1 MTTMQALK
9 AVCLLVPITG
19 LLLIGLWVSMRSG
32 VARLATV
39 EGVRKAG
46 ANLSQTLLFVAGSVL
61 ALFAVQFLVGYRLDL
76 GL

>member
-9 AVCLLVPITG
+9 AVCLFVPITG
-19 LLLIGLWVSMRSG
+19 LILIGLWVSMCSG

-61 ALFAVQFLVGYRLDL
+61 ALFAVQFLVGYRLDF